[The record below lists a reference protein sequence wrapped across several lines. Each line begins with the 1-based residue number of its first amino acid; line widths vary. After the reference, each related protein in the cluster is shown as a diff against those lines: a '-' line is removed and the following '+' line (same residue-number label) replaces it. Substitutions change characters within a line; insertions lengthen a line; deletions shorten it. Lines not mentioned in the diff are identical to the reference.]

1 MRKRSPCKTSSARC
15 GKLSRPTLC
24 KIVCLATNNEWWSL
38 LMALFDH
45 WYMFR
50 SSVSDACI
58 SVPTQGLATPST
70 PPFPVIVRMETTK
83 STSNVNYV
91 LLNIR
96 HILLTPCSNHDVDN
110 VLHFELI
117 TACGLLAMVIHDI
130 KDALFWCHS
139 RPSGLCIYHIVIFQV
154 IVRILS
160 LPHIPTFME
169 NCYSR

>member
-1 MRKRSPCKTSSARC
+1 
-15 GKLSRPTLC
+15 
-24 KIVCLATNNEWWSL
+24 
-38 LMALFDH
+38 
-45 WYMFR
+45 MFR

-58 SVPTQGLATPST
+58 SVPTQGLSQVANPLRHL
-70 PPFPVIVRMETTK
+70 PVIVRME
-83 STSNVNYV
+83 SAISISNANSV

-96 HILLTPCSNHDVDN
+96 RILLPPRFNHDVDN